1 MKEWKGFEFEAS
13 IETKSSETTT
23 DKKLQLNDLEKQIF
37 TGCKVQ
43 TIFNFQ
49 TGLIDGVIAYK
60 DPLNFVHDVG
70 FEMDLLAALT

>member
-1 MKEWKGFEFEAS
+1 M
-13 IETKSSETTT
+13 
-23 DKKLQLNDLEKQIF
+23 QIF
-37 TGCKVQ
+37 TGFKVQ